1 MRENL
6 EVTMNMVKS
15 LLLGSAA
22 GLVAVAGA
30 QAADLPVKA
39 KPVEYVKVCSA
50 YGAGFYYIPGT
61 DICLRVGGYVWS
73 EFEVNNFGAGP
84 NYATG
89 AIGGDSIRNR
99 NDDWTSFRVRFD
111 MVFDART
118 NTEYGTLRSYASVGW
133 QWTTNLDGF
142 QQQQLPA
149 TTGNYAWYYDRAFIQ
164 FAGLTFGYVGS
175 FFDFDPSLV
184 LNQQTSK
191 SFKFTPAI
199 AYTAQLGSGIS
210 ASISME
216 DSTTRRTNITTSQ
229 GTSQAGGTAGIQLFG
244 YFSPSSNIGICG
256 ATLGPPTGSI
266 CNNNLL
272 VVPIAIQDSGF
283 GANLYSGQ
291 YMPDFVANLRVDQA
305 WGDAQISGAVHQ
317 LKTALDGLGLAFTNG
332 TGTPT
337 KGLPLAPVKYGY
349 AALAG
354 INFKLPTLGA
364 GDSVQVEGAWSKGAV
379 DYTGVS
385 ANPYSNASSLGYRK
399 GAVGPVIDLFDS
411 YVDGNGQHLAT
422 AYSLNA
428 ELRHFWTPTIRS
440 SIAYGYNK
448 FKVPAAAQDPAQSI
462 GGFGTGS
469 TTFPGNFPS
478 GTINQVT
485 ANLIWSPVPKLDL
498 GVEGVWFRMKTDCGG
513 LTAAECAAPA
523 ELTRGKTAD
532 TIGGVFRARRDF

>member
-99 NDDWTSFRVRFD
+99 ADDWTSFRVRFD
-111 MVFDART
+111 MIFDART

-191 SFKFTPAI
+191 SFKFSPAI

-216 DSTTRRTNITTSQ
+216 DSTTRRTNITLTNGGAGAAGANNFGYVSPFSAVP
-229 GTSQAGGTAGIQLFG
+229 GAPAGGAG
-244 YFSPSSNIGICG
+244 N
-256 ATLGPPTGSI
+256 
-266 CNNNLL
+266 L
-272 VVPIAIQDSGF
+272 VVPIGITNAGF
-283 GANLYSGQ
+283 GTNIYSGQ
-291 YMPDFVANLRVDQA
+291 FMPDFIANLRVDQA

-317 LKTALDGLGLAFTNG
+317 VKATIVGAGATFDNGLGAQVAAPVG
-332 TGTPT
+332 MPWG
-337 KGLPLAPVKYGY
+337 PVKYGY

-354 INFKLPTLGA
+354 LNFKLPMLGA
-364 GDSVQVEGAWSKGAV
+364 GDSIQVEGAWAKGAV
-379 DYTGVS
+379 DYTGLS
-385 ANPYSNASSLGYRK
+385 ANPYSNASSLGYRS
-399 GAVGPVIDLFDS
+399 GGIGPVIDLFDS
-411 YVDGNGQHLAT
+411 YIDANGQHLAT
-422 AYSLNA
+422 AYSINA

-448 FKVPAAAQDPAQSI
+448 FKAPAASQVSAAAGAACVVGDA
-462 GGFGTGS
+462 GC
-469 TTFPGNFPS
+469 FPS

-498 GVEGVWFRMKTDCGG
+498 GVEAVWFNMKTDCGG
-513 LTAAECAAPA
+513 MGAANCAAD
-523 ELTRGKTAD
+523 LTRGRSMD

>member
-6 EVTMNMVKS
+6 EVTMKMVKS

-22 GLVAVAGA
+22 GIVAFAGA

-73 EFEVNNFGAGP
+73 EFEVNNLGAGAG
-84 NYATG
+84 NITAGQNQTNG
-89 AIGGDSIRNR
+89 VDSRFTN
-99 NDDWTSFRVRFD
+99 WTTFRTRFD

-133 QWTTNLDGF
+133 QWTTEPVGQPQT
-142 QQQQLPA
+142 QQPFSP
-149 TTGNYAWYYDRAFIQ
+149 GNYAWYYDRAFIQ

-184 LNQQTSK
+184 LEQQTSK

-199 AYTAQLGSGIS
+199 AYTAQLGNGIS

-216 DSTTRRTNITTSQ
+216 DATTRRIAITT
-229 GTSQAGGTAGIQLFG
+229 GANAGAVIFG
-244 YFSPSSNIGICG
+244 YASPSRGIFAG
-256 ATLGPPTGSI
+256 ATSNNFILGTGLI
-266 CNNNLL
+266 GTE
-272 VVPIAIQDSGF
+272 ISGWNTEMY
-283 GANLYSGQ
+283 GGQ
-291 YMPDFVANLRVDQA
+291 SMPDFVANLRVDQA

-317 LKTALDGLGLAFTNG
+317 LRVTNNAYGLGALTFADG
-332 TGTPT
+332 TGTSALNVN
-337 KGLPLAPVKYGY
+337 GPLAPVKYGY

-354 INFKLPTLGA
+354 INFKLPMLGA
-364 GDSVQVEGAWSKGAV
+364 GDSFQMEGAWAKGAT

-385 ANPYSNASSLGYRK
+385 ANPYSTTQFLARRNTG
-399 GAVGPVIDLFDS
+399 GVGPSLVLFDS
-411 YVDGNGQHLAT
+411 YFNGNGQFLAT
-422 AYSLNA
+422 AYSFNA

-440 SIAYGYNK
+440 SITYGYNK
-448 FKVPAAAQDPAQSI
+448 FKAPIQAQSLQAVAANQI
-462 GGFGTGS
+462 AD
-469 TTFPGNFPS
+469 FPS
-478 GTINQVT
+478 GTNNQVV

-498 GVEGVWFRMKTDCGG
+498 GVEGIWGRLSTDCGG
-513 LTAAECAAPA
+513 LAAANCAAD
-523 ELTRGKTAD
+523 LTRGKSSD
-532 TIGGVFRARRDF
+532 YVGGIFRARRDF

>member
-73 EFEVNNFGAGP
+73 EFEVNNLGAG
-84 NYATG
+84 AASTSSG
-89 AIGGDSIRNR
+89 SIGGDFIRNR
-99 NDDWTSFRVRFD
+99 ADDWTSFRTRFD

-149 TTGNYAWYYDRAFIQ
+149 STGNYAWYYDRAFIQ

-184 LNQQTSK
+184 LSQQPSK
-191 SFKFTPAI
+191 SFKFSPAI
-199 AYTAQLGSGIS
+199 AYTAQLGNGIS
-210 ASISME
+210 ASFSME
-216 DSTTRRTNITTSQ
+216 DSTTRRTHIQFAGNNAGATT
-229 GTSQAGGTAGIQLFG
+229 TG
-244 YFSPSSNIGICG
+244 YFSPSTTINGIPG
-256 ATLGPPTGSI
+256 GQ
-266 CNNNLL
+266 NLA
-272 VVPIAIQDSGF
+272 VVPILISDSGWA
-283 GANLYSGQ
+283 ANFYSGQ
-291 YMPDFVANLRVDQA
+291 FMPDFIANLRVDQA
-305 WGDAQISGAVHQ
+305 WGDAQISGAIHQ
-317 LKTALDGLGLAFTNG
+317 VKATIAGAGTTVSNGLGGQVGLT
-332 TGTPT
+332 T
-337 KGLPLAPVKYGY
+337 GLPLAPVKYGY

-354 INFKLPTLGA
+354 INIKLPMLGA
-364 GDSVQVEGAWSKGAV
+364 GDSFQIEGAWAKGAV
-379 DYTGVS
+379 DYTGTS
-385 ANPYSNASSLGYRK
+385 ANPYSNNVAIGYRQ

-411 YVDGNGQHLAT
+411 YIDSNGQHLST
-422 AYSLNA
+422 AYSFNA

-440 SIAYGYNK
+440 SIAYGYNR
-448 FKVPAAAQDPAQSI
+448 FKSPAAAQVAAGVGVTGQTDV
-462 GGFGTGS
+462 GF
-469 TTFPGNFPS
+469 FPS
-478 GTINQVT
+478 GKINQVT

-498 GVEGVWFRMKTDCGG
+498 GVEALWIQIKTDCGG
-513 LTAAECAAPA
+513 ESVAACAAA
-523 ELTRGKTAD
+523 TELTRGKTSD
-532 TIGGVFRARRDF
+532 TFGGVFRARRDF

>member
-22 GLVAVAGA
+22 SLIAVAGA

-73 EFEVNNFGAGP
+73 EFEVNNLGAG
-84 NYATG
+84 AASTTAG
-89 AIGGDSIRNR
+89 SIGGDLLRNR
-99 NDDWTSFRVRFD
+99 NDDWTSFRTRFD
-111 MVFDART
+111 MIFDART

-142 QQQQLPA
+142 QQLQNPA
-149 TTGNYAWYYDRAFIQ
+149 STGNYAWYYDRAFIQ

-184 LNQQTSK
+184 LSQQTSK
-191 SFKFTPAI
+191 SFKFSPAI
-199 AYTAQLGSGIS
+199 AYTAQLGNGIS
-210 ASISME
+210 ASLSME
-216 DSTTRRTNITTSQ
+216 DSTTRRTNITT
-229 GTSQAGGTAGIQLFG
+229 GVRAVNNGNLFLNGFG
-244 YFSPSSNIGICG
+244 YFFPPSAIPGACTAANIAAGLCG
-256 ATLGPPTGSI
+256 
-266 CNNNLL
+266 NV
-272 VVPIAIQDSGF
+272 VVPIGITNAGWGGTI
-283 GANLYSGQ
+283 YSGQ
-291 YMPDFVANLRVDQA
+291 YMPDFIANVRVDQA

-317 LKTALDGLGLAFTNG
+317 LKTAITAAAAVFDDAAGGGVAAG
-332 TGTPT
+332 VPW
-337 KGLPLAPVKYGY
+337 APVKYGF

-354 INFKLPTLGA
+354 INIKLPTLGA
-364 GDSVQVEGAWSKGAV
+364 GDSIQFEGAWAHGAT

-385 ANPYSNASSLGYRK
+385 ANPYSQNLVIGYRK
-399 GAVGPVIDLFDS
+399 GAIGPVLSVFDS
-411 YVDGNGQHLAT
+411 YVNSAGQNLSTSYSFNG
-422 AYSLNA
+422 

-448 FKVPAAAQDPAQSI
+448 FKAPAAAQNPANAQN
-462 GGFGTGS
+462 GTGTNAPNGFIS
-469 TTFPGNFPS
+469 NFPS
-478 GTINQVT
+478 GTVNQVT

-498 GVEGVWFRMKTDCGG
+498 GVEALWIQFKTDCAG
-513 LTAAECAAPA
+513 LSAAACASPV
-523 ELTRGKTAD
+523 EFTRGKTTD
-532 TIGGVFRARRDF
+532 TVGGIFRARRDF

>member
-1 MRENL
+1 MK
-6 EVTMNMVKS
+6 MVKS

-73 EFEVNNFGAGP
+73 EFEVNNLGAGSGDV
-84 NYATG
+84 TSG
-89 AIGGDSIRNR
+89 SIGGDHIRNR

-149 TTGNYAWYYDRAFIQ
+149 STGNYAWYYDRAFIQ

-175 FFDFDPSLV
+175 FFDFDPSLI
-184 LNQQTSK
+184 LSQQNSK

-199 AYTAQLGSGIS
+199 AYTAQLGNGVS
-210 ASISME
+210 ASVSME
-216 DSTTRRTNITTSQ
+216 DSTTRRTNIATFASV
-229 GTSQAGGTAGIQLFG
+229 GTAVFG
-244 YFSPSSNIGICG
+244 FFGPSSNIGI
-256 ATLGPPTGSI
+256 TT
-266 CNNNLL
+266 NLL
-272 VVPIAIQDSGF
+272 VVPVAIQDSGF
-283 GANLYSGQ
+283 AATIYSGQ

-317 LKTALDGLGLAFTNG
+317 LKTSINTATPAFIQGTLTPG
-332 TGTPT
+332 TG
-337 KGLPLAPVKYGY
+337 LPWAPVKYGY

-354 INFKLPTLGA
+354 VNFKLPALGA
-364 GDSVQVEGAWSKGAV
+364 GDSFQVEGAWARGAV
-379 DYTGVS
+379 DYTGLS
-385 ANPYSNASSLGYRK
+385 ANPYSNNSSIGYRK
-399 GAVGPVIDLFDS
+399 GASGPVIDLFDS
-411 YVDGNGQHLAT
+411 FVDETGQHLAK
-422 AYSLNA
+422 AWSVNV
-428 ELRHFWTPTIRS
+428 ELRHFWTPTVRS
-440 SIAYGYNK
+440 SIAYGHN
-448 FKVPAAAQDPAQSI
+448 VVTQPIQSQI
-462 GGFGTGS
+462 SAVSATAGQVGFEPNGK
-469 TTFPGNFPS
+469 
-478 GTINQVT
+478 IDQVS

-498 GVEGVWFRMKTDCGG
+498 GVEAVWFRIKTDCGG
-513 LTAAECAAPA
+513 EDAVTCAADPI
-523 ELTRGKTAD
+523 RGKSND
-532 TIGGVFRARRDF
+532 SFGGIFRARRDF

>member
-73 EFEVNNFGAGP
+73 EFEVNDLGAGAL
-84 NYATG
+84 NTSAG
-89 AIGGDSIRNR
+89 AIGGDFIRNR
-99 NDDWTSFRVRFD
+99 ADNWTSFRTRFD

-149 TTGNYAWYYDRAFIQ
+149 STGNYAWYYDRAFIQ

-175 FFDFDPSLV
+175 FFDFDPSLI
-184 LNQQTSK
+184 LSQQTSK
-191 SFKFTPAI
+191 SFKFSPAI

-210 ASISME
+210 ASLSME
-216 DSTTRRTNITTSQ
+216 DSTTRRTHIQ
-229 GTSQAGGTAGIQLFG
+229 FAGVNGGIVSTG
-244 YFSPSSNIGICG
+244 YYSPSTTIINGANNIM
-256 ATLGPPTGSI
+256 
-266 CNNNLL
+266 
-272 VVPIAIQDSGF
+272 VVPILISDSGWA
-283 GANLYSGQ
+283 ANFYSGQ
-291 YMPDFVANLRVDQA
+291 YMPDFIANLRVDQA
-305 WGDAQISGAVHQ
+305 WGDAQISGAIHQ
-317 LKTALDGLGLAFTNG
+317 VKATIAGAGTTMANGLGAQVGVT
-332 TGTPT
+332 TGI
-337 KGLPLAPVKYGY
+337 PLAPVKYGY
-349 AALAG
+349 AALG
-354 INFKLPTLGA
+354 GVNMKLPMLGA
-364 GDSVQVEGAWSKGAV
+364 GDSFQVEGAWARGAV
-379 DYTGVS
+379 DYTGTS
-385 ANPYSNASSLGYRK
+385 ANPYSNNVAMGYRQ

-411 YVDGNGQHLAT
+411 YIDTNGQHLST
-422 AYSLNA
+422 AYSINV
-428 ELRHFWTPTIRS
+428 ELRHFWTPTVRS

-448 FKVPAAAQDPAQSI
+448 FKSPAAAQTAAGAVVANDDI
-462 GGFGTGS
+462 GF
-469 TTFPGNFPS
+469 FPS
-478 GTINQVT
+478 GKINQVS

-498 GVEGVWFRMKTDCGG
+498 GVEAVWIKFQTDCGG
-513 LTAAECAAPA
+513 ETAAACAAGTQ
-523 ELTRGKTAD
+523 LTRGKTSD
-532 TIGGVFRARRDF
+532 TVGGVFRARRDF

>member
-1 MRENL
+1 
-6 EVTMNMVKS
+6 MNMVKS

-73 EFEVNNFGAGP
+73 EFEVNNLGAG
-84 NYATG
+84 AGDTTSG
-89 AIGGDSIRNR
+89 AIGGDHIRNR

-111 MVFDART
+111 MIFDART

-149 TTGNYAWYYDRAFIQ
+149 STGNYAWYYDRAFIQ

-184 LNQQTSK
+184 LSQQFSK
-191 SFKFTPAI
+191 SFKFSPAI
-199 AYTAQLGSGIS
+199 AYTAQLGNGIS

-216 DSTTRRTNITTSQ
+216 DSTTRRINITTAAS
-229 GTSQAGGTAGIQLFG
+229 GGGNNFG
-244 YFSPSSNIGICG
+244 YD
-256 ATLGPPTGSI
+256 APPAAISGVGGGGGFI
-266 CNNNLL
+266 I
-272 VVPIAIQDSGF
+272 VPVAITNADWGT
-283 GANLYSGQ
+283 NLYSGQ
-291 YMPDFVANLRVDQA
+291 YMPDFVVNLRVDQA
-305 WGDAQISGAVHQ
+305 WGDAQLSGAVHQ
-317 LKTALDGLGLAFTNG
+317 LKTALVGAGVASNIPGLVL
-332 TGTPT
+332 TP
-337 KGLPLAPVKYGY
+337 GLPFAPVKYGY

-354 INFKLPTLGA
+354 INFKLPALGA
-364 GDSVQVEGAWSKGAV
+364 GDSFQIEGAWAKGAE

-385 ANPYSNASSLGYRK
+385 ANPYSNNSSLGYRK
-399 GAVGPVIDLFDS
+399 GGIGPVIDLFDS
-411 YVDGNGQHLAT
+411 FIDGTGQHLTKAW
-422 AYSLNA
+422 SVNA
-428 ELRHFWTPTIRS
+428 ELRHFWTPMIRS

-448 FKVPAAAQDPAQSI
+448 INTPLQSQVASTLAASAGV
-462 GGFGTGS
+462 GG
-469 TTFPGNFPS
+469 TTGNFPD
-478 GTINQVT
+478 GKIQQVT

-498 GVEGVWFRMKTDCGG
+498 GVEALWFRMSTDCGG
-513 LTAAECAAPA
+513 SATCATD
-523 ELTRGKTAD
+523 LTRGKSTD
-532 TIGGVFRARRDF
+532 SFGGIFRARRDF

>member
-89 AIGGDSIRNR
+89 AIGGDNIRNR
-99 NDDWTSFRVRFD
+99 ADDWTSFRVRFD
-111 MVFDART
+111 MIFDART

-149 TTGNYAWYYDRAFIQ
+149 STGNYAWYYDRAFIQ

-191 SFKFTPAI
+191 SFKFSPAI

-216 DSTTRRTNITTSQ
+216 DSTTRRTNITY
-229 GTSQAGGTAGIQLFG
+229 AGSNAGLVTAG
-244 YFSPSSNIGICG
+244 YFSPSTTVNIG
-256 ATLGPPTGSI
+256 
-266 CNNNLL
+266 NNVL
-272 VVPIAIQDSGF
+272 VVPVAISDSGF
-283 GANLYSGQ
+283 GANFYSGQ
-291 YMPDFVANLRVDQA
+291 YMPDFIANLRVDQA

-317 LKTALDGLGLAFTNG
+317 IKTTLAGAGATFGDGLGG
-332 TGTPT
+332 TVAAVPGMAL
-337 KGLPLAPVKYGY
+337 GPVKYGY
-349 AALAG
+349 AGLAG
-354 INFKLPTLGA
+354 VNFKLPMLGA
-364 GDSVQVEGAWSKGAV
+364 GDSIQVEGAWAKGAV
-379 DYTGVS
+379 DYTGLS
-385 ANPYSNASSLGYRK
+385 ANPYSNASSLGYRS

-411 YVDGNGQHLAT
+411 YVDANGQHLPT
-422 AYSLNA
+422 AYSINA

-440 SIAYGYNK
+440 SVAYGYNK
-448 FKVPAAAQDPAQSI
+448 FKAPAAAEVAGPA
-462 GGFGTGS
+462 GPAGS
-469 TTFPGNFPS
+469 TNGVGNFPS

-498 GVEGVWFRMKTDCGG
+498 GVEAVWFTMKTDCGG
-513 LTAAECAAPA
+513 LAAAACAAD
-523 ELTRGKTAD
+523 LTRGKSID
-532 TIGGVFRARRDF
+532 TLGGVFRARRDF